1 MNNKGFTMIEVLAV
15 LVIVSIVIIA
25 VVPSISSSLSLGKNE
40 ALELMKNNV
49 VSSSYSYISECET
62 GTILCDFS
70 FDGNN
75 TFKAS
80 VLVDKGYFSNLNS
93 PVDGKALGECLVL
106 KASRDN
112 GVVIVDLIDNC

>member
-25 VVPSISSSLSLGKNE
+25 VVPSISSSMSLGKNE

-49 VSSSYSYISECET
+49 VSSSYSYISECEA

-93 PVDGKALGECLVL
+93 PVDGKDLGECLVL